1 MTIQAFLDAKL
12 TEAPAL
18 RPYIESL
25 TYLAEGQPIPPG
37 ARLLQVTAGGHSL
50 TIAIGVK
57 APFGPV
63 LDLALAHPE
72 LLTIALGFLK

>member
-1 MTIQAFLDAKL
+1 
-12 TEAPAL
+12 
-18 RPYIESL
+18 
-25 TYLAEGQPIPPG
+25 
-37 ARLLQVTAGGHSL
+37 LLQVTAGGHSL